1 MGVWRILLFYSIIVS
16 EIKGGFIMGSIKI
29 KGLDDLEKK
38 LNNMQKKLKKYE
50 GEQKIT
56 LPYSEEEWQN
66 MTEYEQNE
74 AIEEAKNKYIEQI
87 KKDLFK

>member
-1 MGVWRILLFYSIIVS
+1 MGN
-16 EIKGGFIMGSIKI
+16 SIKI
-29 KGLDDLEKK
+29 EGLDDL
-38 LNNMQKKLKKYE
+38 QKKLKNMQKTLKKYY
-50 GEQKIT
+50 GEHQLI
-56 LPYSEEEWQN
+56 LPYSQEEWDR

>member
-1 MGVWRILLFYSIIVS
+1 
-16 EIKGGFIMGSIKI
+16 MGSIKI
-29 KGLDDLEKK
+29 KGLDDLKKK

>member
-1 MGVWRILLFYSIIVS
+1 MSNN
-16 EIKGGFIMGSIKI
+16 IKI
-29 KGLDDLEKK
+29 KGLDDLQKK
-38 LNNMQKKLKKYE
+38 LKNMQKTLKKYE
-50 GEQKIT
+50 GEHQVT
-56 LPYSEEEWQN
+56 LPYSQEQWDK

>member
-1 MGVWRILLFYSIIVS
+1 
-16 EIKGGFIMGSIKI
+16 MGSIKI

-56 LPYSEEEWQN
+56 LPYSEEEWEN

>member
-1 MGVWRILLFYSIIVS
+1 
-16 EIKGGFIMGSIKI
+16 MGSIKI

-38 LNNMQKKLKKYE
+38 LNNMQKKLKKCE
-50 GEQKIT
+50 GEAKIT
-56 LPYSEEEWQN
+56 LPYSEEEWKN

>member
-1 MGVWRILLFYSIIVS
+1 MS
-16 EIKGGFIMGSIKI
+16 SIKI
-29 KGLDDLEKK
+29 KGLDNLEKK
-38 LNNMQKKLKKYE
+38 LNNMQKKLKKYD

-56 LPYSEEEWQN
+56 LPYSEEEWEN

-74 AIEEAKNKYIEQI
+74 AIEEAKNKYIEEI

>member
-1 MGVWRILLFYSIIVS
+1 
-16 EIKGGFIMGSIKI
+16 MGSNIKI
-29 KGLDDLEKK
+29 KGLDDLQKK
-38 LNNMQKKLKKYE
+38 LKNMQKTLKKYE
-50 GEQKIT
+50 GERQVT
-56 LPYSEEEWQN
+56 LPYSQEQWDE

>member
-1 MGVWRILLFYSIIVS
+1 MGN
-16 EIKGGFIMGSIKI
+16 IKI

-50 GEQKIT
+50 GEQKLT
-56 LPYSEEEWQN
+56 LPYSEEEWKN
-66 MTEYEQNE
+66 MTEYEQSE

>member
-1 MGVWRILLFYSIIVS
+1 
-16 EIKGGFIMGSIKI
+16 MGSIKI

>member
-1 MGVWRILLFYSIIVS
+1 MAN
-16 EIKGGFIMGSIKI
+16 IKI
-29 KGLDDLEKK
+29 KGLNDLEKK

-50 GEQKIT
+50 GEQKLT
-56 LPYSEEEWQN
+56 LQYSEEEWEN

-74 AIEEAKNKYIEQI
+74 AIEEAKKKYIEQI

>member
-1 MGVWRILLFYSIIVS
+1 MG
-16 EIKGGFIMGSIKI
+16 KSIKT
-29 KGLDDLEKK
+29 KGLDDLQRK
-38 LNNMQKKLKKYE
+38 LKNMQKTLKKYD
-50 GEQKIT
+50 GEHQLI
-56 LPYSEEEWQN
+56 LPYSQEEWDK

>member
-1 MGVWRILLFYSIIVS
+1 
-16 EIKGGFIMGSIKI
+16 MGSNIKI
-29 KGLDDLEKK
+29 KGLDDLQKK
-38 LNNMQKKLKKYE
+38 LRNMQKTLKEYE
-50 GEQKIT
+50 GEHQLT
-56 LPYSEEEWQN
+56 LPYSQEQWDK

>member
-1 MGVWRILLFYSIIVS
+1 MGN
-16 EIKGGFIMGSIKI
+16 IKI
-29 KGLDDLEKK
+29 KGLDSLEKK
-38 LNNMQKKLKKYE
+38 LKDMQKKLKKYD

-56 LPYSEEEWQN
+56 LPYSEEEWES

>member
-1 MGVWRILLFYSIIVS
+1 MG
-16 EIKGGFIMGSIKI
+16 KSIKI
-29 KGLDDLEKK
+29 KGLDDL
-38 LNNMQKKLKKYE
+38 QKKLKNMQKALKKYD
-50 GEQKIT
+50 GEHQLI
-56 LPYSEEEWQN
+56 LPYSQEEWDK